1 VLIKSIEYDRFNI
14 DENRAG
20 RKSRTSG
27 AALTSGLAPRERDPE
42 GLFILRRE
50 VMNKGRDAGN
60 GAAAVI
66 TNQIIAPTYYFKE
79 ILTKEEAAAYIGI
92 KPDGISQ
99 YVHFNK
105 IPYYKPVG
113 ERGFSYFKKSE
124 LDKFMLRNRHP
135 ADYEVHE
142 AADAKLNGEA

>member
-1 VLIKSIEYDRFNI
+1 MKKDA
-14 DENRAG
+14 D
-20 RKSRTSG
+20 K
-27 AALTSGLAPRERDPE
+27 
-42 GLFILRRE
+42 
-50 VMNKGRDAGN
+50 KGAGN
-60 GAAAVI
+60 GAAAI
-66 TNQIIAPTYYFKE
+66 TNQIIAPSYYFKAL
-79 ILTKEEAAAYIGI
+79 LTTEEAAAYIGI

-135 ADYEVHE
+135 ADYELHE
-142 AADAKLNGEA
+142 AADAKLNGEVP